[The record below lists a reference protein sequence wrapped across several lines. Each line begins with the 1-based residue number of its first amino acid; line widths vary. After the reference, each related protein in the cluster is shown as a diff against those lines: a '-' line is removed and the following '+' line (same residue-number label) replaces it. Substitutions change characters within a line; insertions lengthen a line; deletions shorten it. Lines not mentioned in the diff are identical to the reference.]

1 LLSVSCFNF
10 LANKFTCLGRA
21 NILSLRLL
29 ALKWRTEAVVPK
41 KIGKG
46 MGTGMWMAGGPAGS
60 RTKRSLWLHFF
71 ANCGLLLSF
80 SIQKFTPEVAGPILV
95 IIMAITLMAS

>member
-1 LLSVSCFNF
+1 
-10 LANKFTCLGRA
+10 
-21 NILSLRLL
+21 
-29 ALKWRTEAVVPK
+29 
-41 KIGKG
+41 
-46 MGTGMWMAGGPAGS
+46 MAGGPAGS